1 MARNGFL
8 HFLFGLV
15 DTTTDYQ
22 IIKKDPELRPVVTKF
37 GTRGIIWSSVLLVLT
52 PLILLGLRWA
62 IEALNSSSVFVAVL
76 VLVLL
81 GACLIGMVLP
91 GVINA
96 LVYTICQLKLNKKAT
111 GWVSLALLILLIIEI
126 LVVAFLVIA

>member
-1 MARNGFL
+1 MAKNGFL

-15 DTTTDYQ
+15 DITADYK

-62 IEALNSSSVFVAVL
+62 MNALNSSVFVAVL

-81 GACLIGMVLP
+81 GASLIGLVLP
-91 GVINA
+91 GLINA

-111 GWVSLALLILLIIEI
+111 GWVSLALLILLVIEI
-126 LVVAFLVIA
+126 PVVALLIVL

>member
-1 MARNGFL
+1 MAKNSFL
-8 HFLFGLV
+8 RFLFGLV
-15 DTTTDYQ
+15 DITADYK
-22 IIKKDPELRPVVTKF
+22 IIKKDPELRPMVTKF

-62 IEALNSSSVFVAVL
+62 MAALNSSVFVAVL

-81 GACLIGMVLP
+81 GASLIGLVLP
-91 GVINA
+91 GLINA

-111 GWVSLALLILLIIEI
+111 GWVSLALLILLVIEI
-126 LVVAFLVIA
+126 PVVALLII

>member
-1 MARNGFL
+1 MAKNSFL

-15 DTTTDYQ
+15 DITTDYKV
-22 IIKKDPELRPVVTKF
+22 IKKDPELRPMVTKF
-37 GTRGIIWSSVLLVLT
+37 GTRGIIWSSVLLVVT

-62 IEALNSSSVFVAVL
+62 MDALNSSSVFVAVL

-81 GACLIGMVLP
+81 GASLIGMVLP

-111 GWVSLALLILLIIEI
+111 GWVSLALLILLVIEI
-126 LVVAFLVIA
+126 PVVTLLVVS